1 MRDLLLGLCLC
12 GALSASNEHI
22 SFRALLIYCVRPEVA
37 FSWGREGRQLWAKIR
52 NKVNKS
58 VNSILHFCPKLPAL
72 SAPAESHLRPQ
83 TAHSMTPATGYSDKK
98 TTSITS
104 SHDNKID
111 DNYHKTQKTEVN
123 CEF

>member
-22 SFRALLIYCVRPEVA
+22 SFRALLICCVRPEVA

-58 VNSILHFCPKLPAL
+58 VDLILDFGPKLPAL
-72 SAPAESHLRPQ
+72 SAPAVTTQRRRKRLRTLPNAGQ
-83 TAHSMTPATGYSDKK
+83 VSALNTVNKYSFVK
-98 TTSITS
+98 
-104 SHDNKID
+104 
-111 DNYHKTQKTEVN
+111 VN
-123 CEF
+123 VKRKLS